1 MKDFLYWWL
10 IVCVIGTG
18 SYITHSMGWLVP
30 LYTNDLTYITFL
42 ITVLAALTTL
52 SLGYKFKVPDA
63 LDVDIE
69 WFVSDVADVVLTLG
83 MLGTIIGFMIM
94 LEGTF
99 SSIEFND
106 TDSIRQALSSM
117 SQGLFTALNTTLIG
131 LVSSIILI
139 ALRKVVSVQETA
151 IKSGLKSTNDFRKS
165 STAEFVVFLKC
176 RSSSSLSKTGLF
188 SNELALI
195 LSESSTVIS
204 SSNL

>member
-42 ITVLAALTTL
+42 ITVIAGLTTL
-52 SLGYKFKVPDA
+52 SLGYKFKVPA
-63 LDVDIE
+63 RAAVVDVDIE
-69 WFVSDVADVVLTLG
+69 WFVSDVVLTLG

-131 LVSSIILI
+131 LVSSIIL
-139 ALRKVVSVQETA
+139 KVQLTVYGKV
-151 IKSGLKSTNDFRKS
+151 KGL
-165 STAEFVVFLKC
+165 
-176 RSSSSLSKTGLF
+176 
-188 SNELALI
+188 
-195 LSESSTVIS
+195 
-204 SSNL
+204 

>member
-10 IVCVIGTG
+10 IVCMVGTG
-18 SYITHSMGWLVP
+18 SYITHTMGWLVP

-42 ITVLAALTTL
+42 ITVLAGLTTL
-52 SLGYKFKVPDA
+52 SLGYKFKVPA
-63 LDVDIE
+63 RAAAVDVDIE
-69 WFVSDVADVVLTLG
+69 WFVSDVVLTLG

-131 LVSSIILI
+131 LVSSIIL
-139 ALRKVVSVQETA
+139 KVQ
-151 IKSGLKSTNDFRKS
+151 
-165 STAEFVVFLKC
+165 
-176 RSSSSLSKTGLF
+176 
-188 SNELALI
+188 LI
-195 LSESSTVIS
+195 VYENVKE
-204 SSNL
+204 

>member
-10 IVCVIGTG
+10 IVCMVGTG
-18 SYITHSMGWLVP
+18 SYITHTMGWLVP

-63 LDVDIE
+63 DTVDVE
-69 WFVSDVADVVLTLG
+69 WFVSDVVLTLG

-94 LEGTF
+94 LQGTF

-106 TDSIRQALSSM
+106 ANSIRLALSSM

-131 LVSSIILI
+131 LVSSIIL
-139 ALRKVVSVQETA
+139 KVQ
-151 IKSGLKSTNDFRKS
+151 L
-165 STAEFVVFLKC
+165 VVYENVKDNVF
-176 RSSSSLSKTGLF
+176 
-188 SNELALI
+188 
-195 LSESSTVIS
+195 
-204 SSNL
+204 